1 MLYGVL
7 GICVKFLEITL
18 SVMKEK
24 EEREQE
30 LFFDLIYQDFPIE
43 YSPEDVNS
51 SGVRGCR
58 ENAQLNLH

>member
-1 MLYGVL
+1 
-7 GICVKFLEITL
+7 
-18 SVMKEK
+18 MKEK